1 MEIIIETF
9 RARGEPSA
17 NAVRARP
24 LPGQGVLTD
33 LRVECARRIRR
44 DYPVG
49 TLFMVWATLTDREGT
64 PFLYTDYSG
73 SYEVVTIQQAED
85 FIRNQYGRRT

>member
-9 RARGEPSA
+9 RAYGEPSA
-17 NAVRARP
+17 SAVRARP
-24 LPGQGVLTD
+24 LPGQGVSTD

-49 TLFMVWATLTDREGT
+49 TCFRVWATLTDREGT
-64 PFLYTDYSG
+64 SFLYTDYRG
-73 SYEVVTIQQAED
+73 TYERVTIEQAQA
-85 FIRNQYGRRT
+85 FIAERYGNRI